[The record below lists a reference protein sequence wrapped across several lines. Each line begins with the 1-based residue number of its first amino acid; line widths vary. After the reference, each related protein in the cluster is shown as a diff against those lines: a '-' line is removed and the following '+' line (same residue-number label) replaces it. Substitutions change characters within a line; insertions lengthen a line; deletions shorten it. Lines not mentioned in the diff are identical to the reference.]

1 LLQNSRKGGLI
12 KKLTYDFFI
21 IEDNYLTKG
30 NSMIYKSA
38 SNWLDST
45 SKKLLFFGMSGLG
58 KTYVSNILRQTGE
71 WFHYSVDY
79 RIGTHYMGEHI
90 VDNVKSCAMKDPFL
104 AELLRSDS
112 IYIASNITFDNLAPL
127 STYLG
132 KPGDSKHG
140 GLPFSEYQR
149 RQKLHRDAEKNSLL
163 DTTTFIEKGSKIY
176 GYQNFVCDSGGS
188 ICEVVDPFDPQ
199 DHILRELSK
208 HLLLVWIKGTNGH
221 TQDLIDRFDKDPKP
235 MCYQPK
241 FLLESWDLYK
251 KTVSLEKKINPD
263 SFVRWIYSRALEY
276 RQPRYAKMA
285 ENWGITINAEDLSNI
300 KTVDQI
306 NALISKALQKKWE

>member
-1 LLQNSRKGGLI
+1 
-12 KKLTYDFFI
+12 
-21 IEDNYLTKG
+21 
-30 NSMIYKSA
+30 MIYESA
-38 SNWLDST
+38 SSWLDSK
-45 SKKLLFFGMSGLG
+45 SKKILFFGMSGLG

-90 VDNVKSCAMKDPFL
+90 VDNVKSRIMEDPFL
-104 AELLRSDS
+104 ADLLRSDS
-112 IYIASNITFDNLAPL
+112 IYIASNITFENLSPL

-132 KPGDSKHG
+132 KPGDTKYG
-140 GLPFSEYQR
+140 GLPFLGYQR
-149 RQKLHRDAEKNSLL
+149 RQELHIKAEKSSLL
-163 DTTTFIEKGSKIY
+163 DTVTFIDKGLKIY

-199 DHILRELSK
+199 DHILGELSK
-208 HLLLVWIKGTNGH
+208 HLLLVWIKGTNEH
-221 TQDLIDRFDKDPKP
+221 TQDLINRFDKDPKP

-241 FLLESWDLYK
+241 FLLDSWELYK
-251 KTVSLEKKINPD
+251 KTVSLKEQKINPN
-263 SFVRWIYSRALEY
+263 SFVRWLYSRALDY

-285 ENWGITINAEDLSNI
+285 ENWGVTINAKDLTNI

-306 NALISKALQKKWE
+306 NDLVTKGLTQKWGVNK